1 MRLTPTEI
9 EMIKKTFYEVFGD
22 GKIYLFGSRVDDS
35 LKGGDIDLFVDTVTT
50 NKLQKKIEF
59 LSALK
64 QRIGDQKIDVVI
76 SKDYTRLIEREALA
90 KGIEL

>member
-35 LKGGDIDLFVDTVTT
+35 LKGGDIDLFIDTVTT

>member
-35 LKGGDIDLFVDTVTT
+35 LKGGDIDLFIDTITT

>member
-76 SKDYTRLIEREALA
+76 SKDYTRLIEREALE
-90 KGIEL
+90 KGIKL